1 MGTRGAQ
8 QALVPGRVV
17 VLHDTRTGL
26 SELGVI
32 CGTPLT
38 GGAPGGSGISGG
50 APRQRT
56 AAELL
61 APASAEPAG
70 AAGGLLSS
78 EQQELWHKLWHELWM
93 AGRHSAVQSP
103 GGVCCR
109 AACARPWRRAC

>member
-17 VLHDTRTGL
+17 VLHDSRTGL
-26 SELGVI
+26 SELGVV
-32 CGTPLT
+32 CGTPPA
-38 GGAPGGSGISGG
+38 GGSSGGSGVSGG

-70 AAGGLLSS
+70 AAGGPLCS
-78 EQQELWHKLWHELWM
+78 EQQELWHEVKHKL
-93 AGRHSAVQSP
+93 
-103 GGVCCR
+103 
-109 AACARPWRRAC
+109 

>member
-26 SELGVI
+26 SELGVV
-32 CGTPLT
+32 CGTPPA
-38 GGAPGGSGISGG
+38 GGASSGSGG

-70 AAGGLLSS
+70 TAGGLLRS
-78 EQQELWHKLWHELWM
+78 ELQQEVK
-93 AGRHSAVQSP
+93 
-103 GGVCCR
+103 
-109 AACARPWRRAC
+109 